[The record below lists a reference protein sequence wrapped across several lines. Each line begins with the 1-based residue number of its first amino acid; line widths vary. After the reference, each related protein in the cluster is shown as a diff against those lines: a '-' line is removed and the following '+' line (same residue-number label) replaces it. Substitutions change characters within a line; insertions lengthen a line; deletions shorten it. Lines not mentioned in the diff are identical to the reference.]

1 MSKYVKKPVVVE
13 AVKWNG
19 NNIEE
24 VKAFMKE
31 QLDKLHFE
39 SMDASNLEEG
49 KLPMV
54 TFLRFKLLKVL

>member
-13 AVKWNG
+13 AVK
-19 NNIEE
+19 E
-24 VKAFMKE
+24 FMKE

-49 KLPMV
+49 KLSMV
-54 TFLRFKLLKVL
+54 DFLAI